1 MDKKASSDLL
11 TLGMDLSV
19 YIFGRLVKEG
29 VNVTPVSLIA
39 LGNNA
44 AQNIEK
50 ATGMPAEDLALSVQP
65 AIDAMIEKMK
75 E

>member
-1 MDKKASSDLL
+1 MDKQANSDLL

-29 VNVTPVSLIA
+29 VNVTPVALIA

-44 AQNIEK
+44 AKNIEE

-65 AIDAMIEKMK
+65 AIDAMLEKLK
-75 E
+75 A